1 MTKKQKKKTLKIVL
15 LSLCLAGLGAAA
27 FVGGRY
33 YVDNKRPNFTQDYVL
48 YVYPHTL
55 SDEITDSL
63 KANAGLISE
72 KSLMRCFGK
81 MELLA
86 DDAEEKA
93 FQQAVQSEVLDSAD
107 MVRARLEGSLRER
120 RLKPGKY
127 VVTPRTTSIELAR
140 KLVYGWQTADNHL
153 TLSGTLRKKD
163 RIAQRISAQMMV
175 DSATVMAAL
184 NDSAFLSKYGRTPED
199 VFGFLLK
206 DSYEMYWTLS
216 IREIFDRFEKEYN
229 RFWNAERLA
238 AAKAQGLTP
247 LQVEIIAS
255 IVTGESLQKQEFPTI
270 AGVYLNRFRKGMKL
284 QADPTIAFCYDY
296 TLDRILKK
304 HLKFDSPYNTY
315 MHAGLPPAP
324 INVPEKAALEAVLH
338 PENHRYIY
346 FCASSDFDGTHD
358 FAVTYSEHLRNARK
372 FQRALTARRR
382 AAAAAQ

>member
-1 MTKKQKKKTLKIVL
+1 MTKKKKKMKTWKIVV
-15 LSLCLAGLGAAA
+15 LSLALAGAAVVA
-27 FVGGRY
+27 FIGGRY
-33 YVDNKRPNFTQDYVL
+33 YVDNKRPNFTEDYIL
-48 YVYPHTL
+48 YVYPDTL
-55 SDEITDSL
+55 LGEITDSL

-72 KSLMRCFGK
+72 KSLWRCFGK
-81 MELLA
+81 MELIA
-86 DDAEEKA
+86 DDEATK
-93 FQQAVQSEVLDSAD
+93 
-107 MVRARLEGSLRER
+107 ARLAVPDTVSDPHALLTAPLPER

-127 VVTPRTTSIELAR
+127 VVTPQTTSIELAR
-140 KLVYGWQTADNHL
+140 KLVFGWQTADNHL
-153 TLSGTLRKKD
+153 VLSSTLRKKD

-216 IREIFDRFEKEYN
+216 IREIFDRFQKEYD
-229 RFWNAERLA
+229 RFWNEERLA

-247 LQVEIIAS
+247 RQVEIIAS

-315 MHAGLPPAP
+315 MHVGLPPAP

-382 AAAAAQ
+382 AAAASN